1 MFFSDKVIG
10 IVIQSEAK
18 NLENINNMYGLPS
31 TTEIKKQ
38 LPKKAIY
45 AKFNMP
51 TSQRE
56 HFDADIARIDIE
68 VGVSKATV
76 PALAEG
82 EEIKEFYVLGIQLKR
97 KEYDPKNILMLTK
110 LLPHKMI
117 FALHYEDEIQFAIYH
132 TELITSE
139 WQLITHNSSLITLQG
154 LNLDSVWDNIV
165 KQIGHIEVQE
175 GNTLTEQIKAN
186 EEQTKLL
193 AQIKMLERKMANEK
207 QPRRKRE
214 YFEQIK
220 NLKKKL

>member
-1 MFFSDKVIG
+1 
-10 IVIQSEAK
+10 
-18 NLENINNMYGLPS
+18 MYGLPS

-56 HFDADIARIDIE
+56 HFDEDIARIDIE

-132 TELITSE
+132 TKLITSE

-175 GNTLTEQIKAN
+175 GNTLTEQIKAD
-186 EEQTKLL
+186 EEQVKLL
-193 AQIKMLERKMANEK
+193 AQIKTLERKMANEK

-220 NLKKKL
+220 KLKNHSLDCHSDDRREEESR

>member
-1 MFFSDKVIG
+1 
-10 IVIQSEAK
+10 
-18 NLENINNMYGLPS
+18 MYGLPQS
-31 TTEIKKQ
+31 TEIKKQ

-82 EEIKEFYVLGIQLKR
+82 EEVKEFYVLGIQLKR

-132 TELITSE
+132 TKLITSE

-220 NLKKKL
+220 KLKIQCHSERNEVQ

>member
-1 MFFSDKVIG
+1 
-10 IVIQSEAK
+10 
-18 NLENINNMYGLPS
+18 MYGLPQS
-31 TTEIKKQ
+31 TEIKKQ

-51 TSQRE
+51 ASQRE
-56 HFDADIARIDIE
+56 HFDADISRIDIE

-82 EEIKEFYVLGIQLKR
+82 EEVKEFYVLGIQLKR

-110 LLPHKMI
+110 LLPHKMV
-117 FALHYEDEIQFAIYH
+117 FALHYEDEVQFAIYH
-132 TELITSE
+132 TKLITSA
-139 WQLITHNSSLITLQG
+139 WQLITYNSELITLQG
-154 LNLDSVWDNIV
+154 LNLDVVWENIV
-165 KQIGHIEVQE
+165 KSIGHIEVEE

-186 EEQTKLL
+186 EEQAKLL
-193 AQIKMLERKMANEK
+193 AQIKTLERKMASEK

-220 NLKKKL
+220 KLKTALSF

>member
-1 MFFSDKVIG
+1 
-10 IVIQSEAK
+10 
-18 NLENINNMYGLPS
+18 MYGLPQ

-56 HFDADIARIDIE
+56 HFDADISRIDIE

-82 EEIKEFYVLGIQLKR
+82 EEVKEFYVLGIHLKR

-110 LLPHKMI
+110 LLPHKMV

-132 TELITSE
+132 TKLITSA
-139 WQLITHNSSLITLQG
+139 WQIINHKSELITLQG
-154 LNLDSVWDNIV
+154 LSLDAVWENIV
-165 KQIGHIEVQE
+165 KSIGHIEVEE

-186 EEQTKLL
+186 EEQAKLL
-193 AQIKMLERKMANEK
+193 AQIKTLERKMASEK

-220 NLKKKL
+220 KLRTLLS

>member
-1 MFFSDKVIG
+1 
-10 IVIQSEAK
+10 
-18 NLENINNMYGLPS
+18 MYGLPQ

-45 AKFNMP
+45 AKFNMT

-56 HFDADIARIDIE
+56 PFDTDISRIDIE

-82 EEIKEFYVLGIQLKR
+82 EEVKEFYVLGIHLKR
-97 KEYDPKNILMLTK
+97 KEYDFKNIIMLTK
-110 LLPHKMI
+110 LLPHKMV
-117 FALHYEDEIQFAIYH
+117 FALHYGEDIQFTIHH
-132 TELITSE
+132 TKLITSE
-139 WQLITHNSSLITLQG
+139 WKQPDEAILPLLG
-154 LNLDSVWDNIV
+154 LNLDAVWENIV
-165 KQIGHIEVQE
+165 KSIGHIEVEE

-186 EEQTKLL
+186 EEQAKLL
-193 AQIKMLERKMANEK
+193 AQIKTLERKMASEK

-220 NLKKKL
+220 NLKKIL

>member
-1 MFFSDKVIG
+1 
-10 IVIQSEAK
+10 
-18 NLENINNMYGLPS
+18 MYGLPQ

-38 LPKKAIY
+38 LPKTRIF

-51 TSQRE
+51 ASQRE
-56 HFDADIARIDIE
+56 HFDADISRIDIE

-82 EEIKEFYVLGIQLKR
+82 EEVKEFYVLGIHLKR

-110 LLPHKMI
+110 LLPHKMV
-117 FALHYEDEIQFAIYH
+117 FSLHYEEEIQFAIHH
-132 TELITSE
+132 TKLITSAWKNINHKSE
-139 WQLITHNSSLITLQG
+139 LINLQG
-154 LNLDSVWDNIV
+154 LNLDAVWENIV
-165 KQIGHIEVQE
+165 KSIGHIEVEE

-186 EEQTKLL
+186 EEQAKLL
-193 AQIKMLERKMANEK
+193 AQIKTLERKMASEK

-220 NLKKKL
+220 NLRKKL

>member
-1 MFFSDKVIG
+1 MFGF
-10 IVIQSEAK
+10 
-18 NLENINNMYGLPS
+18 PS
-31 TTEIKKQ
+31 ATEIKKQ

-56 HFDADIARIDIE
+56 HFDADISRIDIE
-68 VGVSKATV
+68 IGVSKATV

-82 EEIKEFYVLGIQLKR
+82 EEVKEFYVLGIHLKR

-110 LLPHKMI
+110 LLPHKMV

-132 TELITSE
+132 TKLITSE
-139 WQLITHNSSLITLQG
+139 WQIITHNSSLITLQG

-193 AQIKMLERKMANEK
+193 AQIKMLERKMTNEK

-220 NLKKKL
+220 KLKLLVYEKD